1 VISNRLIACAQ
12 NKEINNKQSFITM
25 KIVRDF
31 LLTLHGAVKRINVFV
46 SFQSWVFVSA
56 GAYASPNAHIH
67 SNQYLQSSHLKL
79 LLTKAP

>member
-1 VISNRLIACAQ
+1 MA
-12 NKEINNKQSFITM
+12 
-25 KIVRDF
+25 
-31 LLTLHGAVKRINVFV
+31 KRNNVFV